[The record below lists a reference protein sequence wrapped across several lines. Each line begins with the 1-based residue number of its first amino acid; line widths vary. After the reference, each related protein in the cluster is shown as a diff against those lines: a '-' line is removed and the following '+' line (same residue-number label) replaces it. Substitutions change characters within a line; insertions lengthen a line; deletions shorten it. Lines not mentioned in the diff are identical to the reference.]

1 MVTTF
6 DSLHATLQG
15 WQNFYILA
23 GTAGATL
30 TGLMFV
36 AVTFGSSLV
45 TRDTAA
51 TTRAFLDP
59 TYMHFVQ
66 VLLTSCLLTVPTL
79 GPTFLGGV
87 LILAGA
93 VRLGGLHYVLRR
105 YLEAHRKHGDIE
117 LSDWLVAI
125 VLPILCYVLLMATGA
140 GFIER
145 YAAAFDGLAVVT
157 LALLAI
163 GVQSA
168 WELFVIDGPRRER
181 APARPLVRTLER
193 SERADWNV
201 DLVRRRTRPAS
212 EWIDDGRLL
221 PDLRE
226 ERCDPDRTELVT
238 LVGGQVKVQFAF
250 VTARSPRELANEDD
264 ERPLDETPAKYP
276 QRAGG
281 LTLVVHAQRPVR

>member
-1 MVTTF
+1 VNPWPPVTLGHDAVRAGLAVDVVTTF

-125 VLPILCYVLLMATGA
+125 VLPVLCYLLLMATGA

-168 WELFVIDGPRRER
+168 WELFVWM
-181 APARPLVRTLER
+181 ALAV
-193 SERADWNV
+193 SER
-201 DLVRRRTRPAS
+201 RR
-212 EWIDDGRLL
+212 
-221 PDLRE
+221 
-226 ERCDPDRTELVT
+226 DP
-238 LVGGQVKVQFAF
+238 
-250 VTARSPRELANEDD
+250 
-264 ERPLDETPAKYP
+264 
-276 QRAGG
+276 
-281 LTLVVHAQRPVR
+281 